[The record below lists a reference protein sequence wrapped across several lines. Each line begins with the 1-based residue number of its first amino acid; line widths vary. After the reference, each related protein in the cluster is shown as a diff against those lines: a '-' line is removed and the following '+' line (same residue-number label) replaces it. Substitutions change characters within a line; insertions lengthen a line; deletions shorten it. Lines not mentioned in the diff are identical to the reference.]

1 MKYVLPVI
9 YFIEVWFYLD
19 INDIL
24 SQGEVIRRKQSCVL
38 DQGFGNQSDGTL
50 YLTNQNLIFHVAQ
63 SSIERGLTL
72 KVDGS
77 KDADVEFIHIPL
89 DLVRGVEKKRFSIR
103 VQTGGSLFQERLD
116 RRYLFGPKGEGRV
129 FENGPD
135 TFSFAMNIFVDKDP
149 WVNEII
155 SLRDSIISSTKY
167 EESTKTTEPSV
178 EQKDSPP
185 ASIKERIIIRE
196 VVKIKCPY
204 CGTLYDQK
212 NDRCPFCGGK
222 H

>member
-103 VQTGGSLFQERLD
+103 IQTGGSLSKRGLIGGICLGL
-116 RRYLFGPKGEGRV
+116 RGRGV
-129 FENGPD
+129 F
-135 TFSFAMNIFVDKDP
+135 SKMVLI
-149 WVNEII
+149 
-155 SLRDSIISSTKY
+155 
-167 EESTKTTEPSV
+167 PS
-178 EQKDSPP
+178 
-185 ASIKERIIIRE
+185 A
-196 VVKIKCPY
+196 
-204 CGTLYDQK
+204 LL
-212 NDRCPFCGGK
+212 
-222 H
+222 